1 MCKTGGDMTFGHCAP
16 SEDEGGVSVGRCYSL
31 NQSYLPSTQTF
42 FVLSAEDAAYSSYN
56 AAVYLRKSVIGNFIA
71 VMGTTLVVP
80 ISFL

>member
-1 MCKTGGDMTFGHCAP
+1 MATARPPRTKG
-16 SEDEGGVSVGRCYSL
+16 E
-31 NQSYLPSTQTF
+31 YLWDDATALIRAMPSTQTF

-71 VMGTTLVVP
+71 VMGTTPVVP